1 MLVKSNSWNFFCEK
15 ILEKIGLIKGMVN
28 IKKVIKII
36 HLNNYQFEITEDDN
50 NLYFKELSSKQ
61 NKATFS
67 VSKTCRENNN
77 DKYGLKIY
85 FTKLFKY

>member
-1 MLVKSNSWNFFCEK
+1 
-15 ILEKIGLIKGMVN
+15 MVN

-36 HLNNYQFEITEDDN
+36 RLNHYQFEVTEDDN

-61 NKATFS
+61 NKAAFS
-67 VSKTCRENNN
+67 VSKTCRENNIK

-85 FTKLFKY
+85 ITKLFN

>member
-1 MLVKSNSWNFFCEK
+1 
-15 ILEKIGLIKGMVN
+15 MVN

-36 HLNNYQFEITEDDN
+36 RLNHYQFEVTEDDSH
-50 NLYFKELSSKQ
+50 LHFEELSSRQ
-61 NKATFS
+61 NKANFS